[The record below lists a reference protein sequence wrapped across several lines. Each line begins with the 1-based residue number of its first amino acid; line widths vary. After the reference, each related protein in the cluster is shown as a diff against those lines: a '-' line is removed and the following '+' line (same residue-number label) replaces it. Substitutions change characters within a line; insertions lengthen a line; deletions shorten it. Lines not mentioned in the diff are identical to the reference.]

1 MAGNRQTEERV
12 VLKKKPGVG
21 WVYALILLCLL
32 FSAVMA
38 YSLFRKLDDQRQS
51 ADAYT
56 QLSKEVIV
64 TGAADFAEET
74 AQPQTTDFQTEEEA
88 EDQSDTVFFLEH
100 DIHTM
105 APEATALPQATAVPA
120 TAVPSATPTAT
131 QQATTP
137 AALSATTHT
146 VSLTATP
153 QSAVSGVTLP
163 PIVTPTPTATVIA
176 PTTST
181 DGWTVIQAYDTLPP
195 AQGTTVVTLPPQEA
209 TATPPSAAPIGTTA
223 AQTVTVLPV
232 QTVEPVVTP
241 TGSPLMPTITPT
253 STPAPTDA
261 PRQNLVVTEDEVRY
275 SVDFNYLQ
283 SLNVDI
289 RGWLIQPDT
298 VINYPVMQGEDN
310 EEYLDKLF
318 NGKQYKDGSLF
329 LDSGN
334 AALFTD
340 ANNYIYGHH
349 TKTDAMFST
358 LAEYKDQAYYEAH
371 PQLYLLTPNGDYQ
384 IDLFASLV
392 CAVDDETSWRVKQ
405 FTRKAEFDE
414 YLVGLEAESLIR
426 GNEDAMP
433 AWGDQLLVL
442 VTCTNEEHGERY
454 VVYGRM
460 RQIVYTNPENV
471 SVTKME
477 MDAKPTLGGY
487 QQVPGRG
494 EMMVYAQNDPI
505 WNDMRYESRR
515 STKNRTFG
523 AGGCGPTSVAMAIV
537 NLVPKERLGDIFG
550 YAASSL
556 GYSFG
561 ETTVNQYRQSKV
573 SSQYFI
579 QTTEEYLR
587 YYPLVMAGFAT
598 GNNLWGQ
605 ESRSEQGGTTLN
617 FLKKVSYL
625 YKLSLS
631 YTYDNDEAVAMV
643 RSGGI
648 VIASLGKGNP
658 FTGGGHYIVLG
669 SVDDQYAYFLDPFR
683 KESYD
688 KTDRKHLLT
697 IIAPGVVRVALT
709 DLRAVGMSTC
719 YLLHTTDMTAS
730 ADPPA
735 VE

>member
-1 MAGNRQTEERV
+1 M
-12 VLKKKPGVG
+12 KKKPGVG
-21 WVYALILLCLL
+21 WVYALIILCLL

-38 YSLFRKLDDQRQS
+38 YGLLRKLDDQQQS
-51 ADAYT
+51 ADAYA

-64 TGAADFAEET
+64 TGAADFNEATAE
-74 AQPQTTDFQTEEEA
+74 PQTTDFQTEEEA

-105 APEATALPQATAVPA
+105 APEATATPEPTATPEITAVPVTPTPTPDI
-120 TAVPSATPTAT
+120 TALAASPTPAQSAGLTATPRQTQSGVTLPPIATVTPTVTAGAPT
-131 QQATTP
+131 ASTGGWTVIQSYDTIPPAQSTNVETP
-137 AALSATTHT
+137 LPE
-146 VSLTATP
+146 VTATP
-153 QSAVSGVTLP
+153 QSAVTATPQSALP
-163 PIVTPTPTATVIA
+163 TNTPAMPTATSV
-176 PTTST
+176 
-181 DGWTVIQAYDTLPP
+181 P
-195 AQGTTVVTLPPQEA
+195 A
-209 TATPPSAAPIGTTA
+209 
-223 AQTVTVLPV
+223 
-232 QTVEPVVTP
+232 QTVEPAVTP
-241 TGSPLMPTITPT
+241 TGSALMPTLTPT
-253 STPAPTDA
+253 ATPAPTEA

-283 SLNVDI
+283 SLNADM

-310 EEYLDKLF
+310 DEYLDKLF
-318 NGKQYKDGSLF
+318 NGKQNKDGSLF

-334 AALFTD
+334 GPLFTD

-371 PQLYLLTPNGDYQ
+371 PQMFLLTPNGDYQ

-405 FTRKAEFDE
+405 FTRKSEFED
-414 YLVGLEAESLIR
+414 YLIGLEGQSLIQ
-426 GNEDAMP
+426 GNEDVMP

-442 VTCTNEEHGERY
+442 VTCTNEQHGERY

-460 RQIVYTNPENV
+460 RQIVYANPESI

-515 STKNRTFG
+515 SSKNRTFG

-537 NLVPKERLGDIFG
+537 NLVPKERLSDIFG
-550 YAASSL
+550 YASSSL

-561 ETTVNQYRQSKV
+561 ASTVNQYHTSKTD
-573 SSQYFI
+573 SQYFI

-631 YTYDNDEAVAMV
+631 YTYDNDEAVATV
-643 RSGGI
+643 RGGGI

-683 KESYD
+683 KENYD

-697 IIAPGVVRVALT
+697 MIAPGVVRVALT
-709 DLRAVGMSTC
+709 DLREVGMSTC
-719 YLLHTTDMTAS
+719 YLLNTTDMTAS
-730 ADPPA
+730 AEPPA
-735 VE
+735 AE